1 MNHIPTPETDAA
13 WVAYQMDP
21 TCDEG
26 EPWGLS
32 ARLEQRLTIAREALK
47 SASLE
52 FQYFIDLGAP
62 LSVHASCDNG
72 IIAIAEALELT
83 KPKL

>member
-13 WVAYQMDP
+13 WVAYQMDS

-26 EPWGLS
+26 DPWGLA
-32 ARLEQRLTIAREALK
+32 ARLERRLTVARKALK
-47 SASLE
+47 AVKS
-52 FQYFIDLGAP
+52 
-62 LSVHASCDNG
+62 SCLN
-72 IIAIAEALELT
+72 IEQAENVAEKALKLT

>member
-1 MNHIPTPETDAA
+1 MKHIPTPETGA
-13 WVAYQMDP
+13 WI
-21 TCDEG
+21 G
-26 EPWGLS
+26 HGIGGLEVVPAS
-32 ARLEQRLTIAREALK
+32 CSKSLERRLTIAREALRM
-47 SASLE
+47 ASSE